1 MRWVRVLVDGRVR
14 FGVLR
19 EEGQVQLVAGS
30 PFAVEEGGA
39 GAPGAG
45 GSRAPEL
52 EPDGPPLPLAAVR
65 LLAPCTPTKI
75 VAAGLNY
82 RDHAQEL
89 GLALPEEPILFLK
102 PSTAVIGPEEEIVL
116 PAMSRQVDYEAE
128 LAAVVGR
135 RCRNLSPDRVPQYL
149 LGYTCFNDVTARD
162 LQRKDGQWTRAK
174 SFDTFAP
181 LGPCITDEIDP
192 DDVAVELY
200 LNGERRQSSTTRNL
214 IFSVAELVSFVSRIM
229 TLEPGDVI
237 ATGTPS
243 GIGPLSPGDVV
254 EVAIPGIGR
263 LRNRVR
269 G

>member
-1 MRWVRVLVDGRVR
+1 MDGRVR
-14 FGVLR
+14 FGLLR
-19 EEGQVQLVAGS
+19 GEELVQPVKGS
-30 PFAVEEGGA
+30 PFAAAEGA
-39 GAPGAG
+39 GGLRAG

-52 EPDGPPLPLAAVR
+52 EPDGPPLPLAEVR

-82 RDHAQEL
+82 RDHAREL
-89 GLALPEEPILFLK
+89 GMALPEEPILFMK

-135 RCRNLSPDRVPQYL
+135 RCRDLSPEQVPQYL

-162 LQRKDGQWTRAK
+162 LQNKDGQWTRAK
-174 SFDTFAP
+174 AFDTFAP
-181 LGPCITDEIDP
+181 LGPCIADEIDP
-192 DDVAVELY
+192 DDAAVELY

-243 GIGPLSPGDVV
+243 GIGSLSPGDVV
-254 EVAIPGIGR
+254 EVVIAGIGR